1 MEKKICIIGAGHAF
15 NFQYRALQEL
25 GYNIL
30 VCDID
35 EEKLK
40 GYEKTISD
48 YRDIPDDYNLVL
60 VSTPPKTHHEII
72 KYLYSR
78 GKKVISEKPLV
89 INLAELN
96 DLEENNSKFY
106 NILHYSF
113 GDEIEWFIN
122 SEYRKKKP
130 NKIKFYINDP
140 YVKDNHI
147 MDEKIPLNGSYLDE
161 TINPLSAIKRIY
173 KEDIHY
179 LDVKKLTYAGD
190 KYDYAAEAKFEM
202 GSILIEAY
210 IHWNDYGDRSK
221 YIDIYYDDEIIRLDS
236 INRSVINLTN
246 KEVLYKNEEDR
257 MYKHYLNAFRD
268 YEINIDNSKDAIIL
282 NREILRGA

>member
-1 MEKKICIIGAGHAF
+1 MKKICIVGAGHAF
-15 NFQYRALQEL
+15 SFQYDALKEL
-25 GYNIL
+25 GYDIL

-35 EEKLK
+35 KEKLK

-48 YRDIPDDYNLVL
+48 YRDIPDDYDLVL

-72 KYLYSR
+72 KHLYSR

-89 INLAELN
+89 ISLNELN

-106 NILHYSF
+106 NILHFSF
-113 GDEIEWFIN
+113 GDEVEWFIR
-122 SEYRKKKP
+122 SDYKKKKP
-130 NKIKFYINDP
+130 KKIKFYINDP

-147 MDEKIPLNGSYLDE
+147 MDEKLALNGSYLDE

-173 KEDIHY
+173 KEDIRF
-179 LDVKKLTYAGD
+179 LEVEKSTYDGD
-190 KYDYAAEAKFEM
+190 KYDYAAKSKFEM
-202 GSILIEAY
+202 GNVLIEAN

-221 YIDIYYDDEIIRLDS
+221 YIDIYFDDEVIRLDS

-246 KEVLYKNEEDR
+246 NEVLYKNEEDR

-268 YEINIDNSKDAIIL
+268 YEVNIDNSKDAIML